1 MVDKTPILN
10 GLSIKQRAKQYENK
24 NSTNRV
30 LDSMTKRAAKY
41 TGKKLAEQKESEKG
55 PTMKKRETKYTGKKL
70 AEQAESQKGPTMNK
84 RANKYTAQPKEEAIT
99 YAVNT
104 QFVLRLDNY
113 IMSCAR
119 ISNLVM
125 SQDVEE
131 VKEGGNNNAPLVFFA
146 AAKKSD
152 VLSVERAM
160 VDDELA
166 KKLKIGV
173 RIKEGEIAIVYGN
186 EQYRNLFF
194 TDGIVTKCEYSN
206 LDALGHEIIL
216 EKLEITHTGLTVG
229 E

>member
-10 GLSIKQRAKQYENK
+10 GLSIKQLAKQYEKN

-41 TGKKLAEQKESEKG
+41 TGKKLAEQE
-55 PTMKKRETKYTGKKL
+55 
-70 AEQAESQKGPTMNK
+70 ESQKGPTMHK
-84 RANKYTAQPKEEAIT
+84 RDNKYTVTPKEESVT

-104 QFVLRLDNY
+104 QFVLLLDEY

-119 ISNLVM
+119 ISNLTM

-131 VKEGGNNNAPLVFFA
+131 VREGGNNDAPLIFFA

-152 VLSVERAM
+152 VLSVERAI
-160 VDDELA
+160 VDDDLA
-166 KKLKIGV
+166 KKLKMGV
-173 RIKEGEIAIVYGN
+173 RIKKGQITIAYGTYGK

-194 TDGIVTKCEYSN
+194 TNGIVTKCEYTN

-216 EKLEITHTGLTVG
+216 EKLEITHSGLTVK